1 MGWLRR
7 SSHKNA
13 GRRDGSIELFMTADA
28 VGGVFQ
34 YALDLAGALVA
45 HNVHTTLALL
55 GPAAS
60 EAQRA
65 MAGEVSGLRL
75 LHTGLPLDWLA
86 DDLRSA
92 DHAAAAIAEL
102 ANWHGAHVVHLNAPA
117 LACAAYDVP
126 VVAVLHSC
134 LASWWETV
142 RDGPLPD
149 DFQWRTALTAH
160 GVRCADTVVCPSA
173 ALAASARKLYGRKPQ
188 VVHNGRNPPPPAHA
202 PEYPAKLAFTAGRLW
217 DDGKNLAVLNDAVP
231 MMDVPLVAAG
241 PVEGPNGARVALPN
255 VRTLG
260 EIGEREMRARL
271 EGRPIFVSAALY
283 EPFGLAVLEAAQA
296 GCPLV
301 LSDIPTFR
309 ELWDGA
315 AHFVPADDPRAFA
328 DAVNR
333 LVRDPLLR
341 TAAGT
346 AARQRSERYS
356 TEAMASRMAEI
367 YRALR
372 QAPSARSSSGAAA

>member
-1 MGWLRR
+1 MPWPLK
-7 SSHKNA
+7 SSYQDA
-13 GRRDGSIELFMTADA
+13 SRGDGGIELFMTADA

-34 YALDLAGALVA
+34 YALDLAGALAA
-45 HNVHTTLALL
+45 HNVRTTLALL
-55 GPAAS
+55 GPPAND
-60 EAQRA
+60 AQRA
-65 MAGEVSGLRL
+65 MAAGVPGLRL

-92 DHAAAAIAEL
+92 DDAAAAIAEL

-134 LASWWETV
+134 LASWWEAV
-142 RDGPLPD
+142 KRGPLPE
-149 DFQWRTALTAH
+149 DFRWRTALTAH
-160 GVRCADTVVCPSA
+160 GVRCADAVVCPSA
-173 ALAASARKLYGRKPQ
+173 AFAARAHTLYGRKPR
-188 VVHNGRNPPPPAHA
+188 VVHNGRNLPPRANA
-202 PEYPAKLAFTAGRLW
+202 PEYLAKLAFTAGRLW
-217 DDGKNLAVLNDAVP
+217 DEGKNVGVLDEAVP

-241 PVEGPNGARVALPN
+241 PIEGPNGARIDLPN

-260 EIGEREMRARL
+260 EIGERELRARL
-271 EGRPIFVSAALY
+271 EGRPIFVSSALY
-283 EPFGLAVLEAAQA
+283 EPFGLAVLDAAQA

-315 AHFVPADDPRAFA
+315 AHFVPADDPPAFA
-328 DAVNR
+328 FAVNR

-341 TAAGT
+341 AAAST
-346 AARQRSERYS
+346 AARERSERYS
-356 TEAMASRMAEI
+356 TEALASQMAEI
-367 YRALR
+367 YRLLR
-372 QAPSARSSSGAAA
+372 DASSTHRSGAAA